1 MNLRL
6 TGGKIPIRTGNDR
19 HPIML
24 IDPPTREVFNSLF
37 YRGTPMAR
45 KDIYWQVLHERLA
58 GKTLKE
64 VGESYGITR
73 ERVRQM
79 EAKMVRLLST
89 HWLSEHASDVV
100 TLEKVQPIYVHR

>member
-6 TGGKIPIRTGNDR
+6 AGSKIPIQTGNDR

-24 IDPPTREVFNSLF
+24 IDPPERESFDDLF
-37 YRGTPMAR
+37 RKGVPKAR
-45 KDIYWQVLHERLA
+45 KDIYWRALQERLA

-64 VGESYGITR
+64 VGESLGVTR

-79 EAKMVRLLST
+79 EAKMVRLLSN